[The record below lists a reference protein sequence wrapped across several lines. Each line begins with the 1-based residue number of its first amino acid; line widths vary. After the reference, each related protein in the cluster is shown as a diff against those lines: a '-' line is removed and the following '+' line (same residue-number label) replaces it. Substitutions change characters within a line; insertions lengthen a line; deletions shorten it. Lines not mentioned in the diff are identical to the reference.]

1 MPWCVLEESCSRI
14 DWAIVEIDWYETTRD
29 WGIRII
35 IVIVFS
41 YCNCTTECN
50 VVVSR
55 SMSVEINS
63 IVIII
68 LQWFT
73 IFCFIF

>member
-1 MPWCVLEESCSRI
+1 MPWRVLEESCRWI
-14 DWAIVEIDWYETTRD
+14 DWAIAEIDWYEPSGD
-29 WGIRII
+29 WSIWII
-35 IVIVFS
+35 IVMVFS

-50 VVVSR
+50 VVSR
-55 SMSVEINS
+55 SMCVEINS

-68 LQWFT
+68 MHWFT